1 MPGEPR
7 RLPPEASAGGGRGGS
22 DYRGRKDGKAGA
34 PVPDRRLLLLATG
47 GLLLLAAMLLVGSY
61 TFLPPL
67 LGNLFGQSIKNG
79 LGLRAAPEVDLR
91 SEPPPRIFAGEFA
104 EGQVVLNDGDFGG
117 VRPQRV
123 TIDLDPFELDVL
135 GSVRGGQL
143 ASEEPLSGTLR
154 MEVDEDEV
162 ARIAREST
170 EDISIEGV
178 ELEKDRVTVE
188 SGAEVLGVDVPVAVR
203 GGLEVRG
210 QSLVFEPRRVSAFG
224 ISVPDRI
231 SERLLAQADF
241 QYLLDDLPYDARI
254 SQVEVENGHLV
265 LFGELR
271 RIPLG
276 GDSPDG

>member
-1 MPGEPR
+1 M
-7 RLPPEASAGGGRGGS
+7 
-22 DYRGRKDGKAGA
+22 
-34 PVPDRRLLLLATG
+34 
-47 GLLLLAAMLLVGSY
+47 LAAVLLIGSY

-67 LGNLFGQSIKNG
+67 LGSLFGQSIKNG

-91 SEPPPRIFAGEFA
+91 SEPPPRILAGEFA
-104 EGQVVLNDGDFGG
+104 EGQVVLDDGDFGG

-135 GSVRGGQL
+135 GSVRGGEL
-143 ASEEPLSGTLR
+143 TSEQPLSGTLR
-154 MEVDEDEV
+154 MEVAEEEV

-178 ELEKDRVTVE
+178 GLEEDRVTVE
-188 SGAEVLGVDVPVAVR
+188 SGTEVLGVDVPVAVR

-210 QSLVFEPRRVSAFG
+210 QDLVFKPQRVSAFG
-224 ISVPDRI
+224 VSVPDRI
-231 SERLLAQADF
+231 SERLLARADF
-241 QYLLDDLPYDARI
+241 RYPLEDLPYDARI
-254 SQVEVENGHLV
+254 SQVEVERDHLV

-276 GDSPDG
+276 SDSSGG